1 MARHISRIAAVFD
14 AAPIGV
20 GVWSVR
26 GELLHANPVLA
37 DLLGSDAA
45 SVRGRVFEEHLRADD
60 VPGVRRMV
68 GDLWDGTRNSFECD
82 VRCVAP
88 GGSDLW
94 VRAYVTPVYGPAGG
108 PEYLISQIF
117 SFSRPGA
124 EETATAR
131 LAHEPPVML
140 WLADERGIPRV
151 GNRTTFEFLGLP
163 PSSGELRR
171 ALFEDVD
178 HDDVDPVRAEVRRA
192 IDAHQPWTFT
202 ARSRRAD
209 DTWRWMRHDARPLHA
224 ADGAC
229 IGFAGVSVDV
239 TDDQERRRELEEV
252 QRLFSSVTD
261 AGPIAVLR
269 TDRAGNVTYANGRW
283 AEILDDPATRLRET
297 SWQSILVP
305 EHVDELVRRSAQ
317 AVRLGRPFVMRVQA
331 VEPLTGGSGPAHHWG
346 ELRVAPVYD
355 DDGRHD
361 GFVATLTDISAEV
374 AADRRADRL
383 AAVLDAGSDYLVIV
397 DGDGAIS
404 HVNDAARAQLG
415 VRPAD
420 EGPRDIDPTTAADRQ
435 RLRDVLDHDAVEVL
449 ETTVLPTLALDR
461 IWRGE
466 LLLRDHAGGQIPVSA
481 LVLAQ
486 GDDRAPLESVAIVA
500 RDISDLKDVEHRMRE
515 LATHDYLTGLPNR
528 ILLYDRIEQA
538 LARQRRRGGPVALL
552 YLDLDDFKPVN
563 DDLGHHVGD
572 AVLVVI
578 ADRITASL
586 RGADTAA
593 RLGGDE
599 FAVLV
604 EGIGDDDGLDQV
616 ARRLIDAI
624 GAPVEV
630 DGRIIRT
637 GVSIGIALVT
647 GRGDD
652 EHDRH
657 DRHDARDG
665 REDDAEHGVDRD
677 RDRDLDVDHLV
688 VAADRAMYAAK
699 AAGGGCW
706 RRS

>member
-88 GGSDLW
+88 GGAGPVGAPTSRRFTALPAARVPHLPDLQLQPP
-94 VRAYVTPVYGPAGG
+94 RRRGDGDRPAGARAAG
-108 PEYLISQIF
+108 DAVAGRRAWHPA
-117 SFSRPGA
+117 P
-124 EETATAR
+124 ATA
-131 LAHEPPVML
+131 
-140 WLADERGIPRV
+140 PR
-151 GNRTTFEFLGLP
+151 
-163 PSSGELRR
+163 SSSSACRR
-171 ALFEDVD
+171 ARRAAASSLFEDVD

-209 DTWRWMRHDARPLHA
+209 DTWRWMRHDARPRIA

-331 VEPLTGGSGPAHHWG
+331 VEPLTGGSGPATTG
-346 ELRVAPVYD
+346 ASCAAPVYD

-383 AAVLDAGSDYLVIV
+383 AAVLDAG
-397 DGDGAIS
+397 
-404 HVNDAARAQLG
+404 LG
-415 VRPAD
+415 L
-420 EGPRDIDPTTAADRQ
+420 PRDR
-435 RLRDVLDHDAVEVL
+435 RRRRRH
-449 ETTVLPTLALDR
+449 LP
-461 IWRGE
+461 
-466 LLLRDHAGGQIPVSA
+466 
-481 LVLAQ
+481 
-486 GDDRAPLESVAIVA
+486 
-500 RDISDLKDVEHRMRE
+500 
-515 LATHDYLTGLPNR
+515 
-528 ILLYDRIEQA
+528 
-538 LARQRRRGGPVALL
+538 RQRRGRP
-552 YLDLDDFKPVN
+552 
-563 DDLGHHVGD
+563 
-572 AVLVVI
+572 
-578 ADRITASL
+578 
-586 RGADTAA
+586 
-593 RLGGDE
+593 
-599 FAVLV
+599 
-604 EGIGDDDGLDQV
+604 
-616 ARRLIDAI
+616 ARR
-624 GAPVEV
+624 P
-630 DGRIIRT
+630 T
-637 GVSIGIALVT
+637 G
-647 GRGDD
+647 GRG
-652 EHDRH
+652 
-657 DRHDARDG
+657 
-665 REDDAEHGVDRD
+665 
-677 RDRDLDVDHLV
+677 
-688 VAADRAMYAAK
+688 
-699 AAGGGCW
+699 
-706 RRS
+706 SP